1 MFKRTTRSIINSA
14 FGPMLMAAAVM
25 ASLDALPASGE
36 QAYRAPLNEAT
47 LSELR
52 DLYKKLIEAENLHDL
67 ATVKAMLLASPDSL
81 FISRVEPVEKG
92 DWGGYW
98 GTASIMSHFA
108 ALYDGTFRIDPNY
121 AEQKVVGLS
130 PDVAETY
137 VPVTITSGYGGQAPV
152 GRRFL
157 MVLDWVRTSEGWRVA
172 TDIPMPI
179 PPPPSVKK

>member
-1 MFKRTTRSIINSA
+1 MFMRNLWLTSQFVSRFLVT
-14 FGPMLMAAAVM
+14 AAWITF
-25 ASLDALPASGE
+25 SLPALPAIGE
-36 QAYRAPLNEAT
+36 ETYRRPLNDVT
-47 LSELR
+47 LGELR
-52 DLYKKLIEAENLHDL
+52 DLYTKLIDAENLHDL
-67 ATVKAMLLASPDSL
+67 ATVRAMLLASPDSL
-81 FISRVEPVEKG
+81 FISRIEPVEKG

-121 AEQKVVGLS
+121 AEERVVGLS

-137 VPVTITSGYGGQAPV
+137 VPVVITSGYGGQAPV

-157 MVLDWVRTSEGWRVA
+157 MVLDWVRTSNGWRVA

-179 PPPPSVKK
+179 PPPPPVSK